1 MRLQKL
7 SRIIL
12 SPAQTPKNKKSRI
25 ALPSLVH
32 QQKWYI
38 ETITF
43 IGHYLNSCTLAAIN
57 YL

>member
-12 SPAQTPKNKKSRI
+12 SPAQAPKNKKSRI
-25 ALPSLVH
+25 ALPSLVL

-43 IGHYLNSCTLAAIN
+43 IGCLFEFLYLGSN
-57 YL
+57 